1 MKLYKQSSRRDEEL
15 PDAHPYSPKSL
26 KHHTRSLPRSI
37 NYLLKEQ
44 RLLFILIGILIGS
57 TFFIIQPT
65 LSHLSTSS
73 EPHSSIPRSYNSLS
87 HESLSTLSSY
97 NHKDFNF
104 RTNGVGHSGRVP
116 VGVGRKRMRIVV
128 TGGAGFVGSHLVD
141 KLIKRG
147 DDVIV
152 IDNFFTGRKENV
164 MHHFG
169 NPRFELIRH
178 DVVEPILLEVDQ
190 IYHLAC
196 PASPVH
202 YKYNPVKT
210 IISFCIYI
218 IYTNVMGT
226 LNMLGLAKRIGARFL
241 LTSTSEVYGD
251 PLEHPQK
258 ETYWGH
264 VNPIGVRSCYDEGKR
279 TAETLTMDY
288 HRGAGVEGFNVAKG
302 QNEAVEVTHLQYAD
316 DTLIFGDAEES
327 QLKIMEV
334 WYQKSEKA
342 KQKYS
347 NEMALETV
355 QGKTNFMGT
364 VITTKYE
371 NDGFWK
377 TKEVNTTYGTSL
389 WRSIRNLW
397 HGFSGRIDFNCKG
410 LQEGEDTLR
419 WNCHSRGIFT
429 VSSAYK
435 DMNQMGSQVRI
446 ARIFNTYGPR
456 MCLDDGRVV
465 SNFVAQAIRKQP
477 MTVYGDGKQTRSFQ
491 YVSDLVD
498 GLVALMEGEHIGP
511 FNLGNPGEFTMLELA
526 GVVKE
531 VIDPSANIE
540 FRANTADDPHKRK
553 PNISKAKELLN
564 WEPKVSLREGLPL
577 MVSDFRNRILNE
589 DEGKGN

>member
-1 MKLYKQSSRRDEEL
+1 MKQLHQRRDEET
-15 PDAHPYSPKSL
+15 PTPTTETPPYSPKSL
-26 KHHTRSLPRSI
+26 KHSSSNSHRHLPRSI
-37 NYLLKEQ
+37 NYILKEQ

-57 TFFIIQPT
+57 TFVLLKPSISPISTITT
-65 LSHLSTSS
+65 LTTTDEITSLYNT
-73 EPHSSIPRSYNSLS
+73 PITIPGR
-87 HESLSTLSSY
+87 ESVT
-97 NHKDFNF
+97 
-104 RTNGVGHSGRVP
+104 RQAVGRVP
-116 VGVGRKRMRIVV
+116 VSIGRKRRRVVV
-128 TGGAGFVGSHLVD
+128 TGGSGFVGSHLVD
-141 KLIKRG
+141 KLIARG

-210 IISFCIYI
+210 IK
-218 IYTNVMGT
+218 TNVMGT

-288 HRGAGVEGFNVAKG
+288 HRGDGVE
-302 QNEAVEVTHLQYAD
+302 
-316 DTLIFGDAEES
+316 
-327 QLKIMEV
+327 
-334 WYQKSEKA
+334 
-342 KQKYS
+342 
-347 NEMALETV
+347 
-355 QGKTNFMGT
+355 
-364 VITTKYE
+364 
-371 NDGFWK
+371 
-377 TKEVNTTYGTSL
+377 
-389 WRSIRNLW
+389 
-397 HGFSGRIDFNCKG
+397 
-410 LQEGEDTLR
+410 
-419 WNCHSRGIFT
+419 
-429 VSSAYK
+429 
-435 DMNQMGSQVRI
+435 VRI

-465 SNFVAQAIRKQP
+465 SNFVSQAIRKQP

-498 GLVALMEGEHIGP
+498 GLMALMEGEHIGP

-526 GVVKE
+526 QVVKE
-531 VIDPSANIE
+531 TIDPSATIE
-540 FRANTADDPHKRK
+540 FRENTADDPQKRK
-553 PNISKAKELLN
+553 PDISKAKNLLN
-564 WEPKVSLREGLPL
+564 WEPKITLREGLPL
-577 MVSDFRNRILNE
+577 MAADFRNRILNE
-589 DEGKGN
+589 DEGKGAK